1 MRQRVLSAALAPLA
15 LLVAAC
21 ATGSTL
27 GSGVGDTF
35 LERPPYYAGASAVR
49 DLRAAA
55 HLPVAWQRGA
65 VESPSV
71 EPASGQGSAIDA
83 LLHEMNAYLDS
94 LGSSTRVAT
103 DAAAPL
109 PMGTPPDVMFGCNRT
124 HGDDCAGEREAER
137 GLFQRHGPRMR
148 LAVGRPSNDWIAG
161 AARTLERSGATHLLV
176 ISLEAGQYYLRQQG
190 WQGRK
195 VVELGSGHAVSQP
208 WFTGIDEPVAVIQL
222 TGALM
227 DRDGKAVRIG
237 AEGLM
242 AKRTGLLVGALGAR
256 SLVTDDDVRTLR
268 TARRDDLPGTPL
280 VWQVALKT
288 LVEGLVVK
296 AERAD

>member
-1 MRQRVLSAALAPLA
+1 MRHRAHLAALAPLA
-15 LLVAAC
+15 LLVTAC
-21 ATGSTL
+21 ATGSTF
-27 GSGVGDTF
+27 GSGVGDAF
-35 LERPPYYAGASAVR
+35 LERPPYYAGASIAR
-49 DLRAAA
+49 ELRAAA
-55 HLPVAWQRGA
+55 HLPVVWQRGA
-65 VESPSV
+65 VESPTF

-94 LGSSTRVAT
+94 LGTSTRVVT

-109 PMGTPPDVMFGCNRT
+109 PVGTPPDVMFGCNRT
-124 HGDDCAGEREAER
+124 HADDCTGEREPER
-137 GLFQRHGPRMR
+137 GLLQRHGPRMR
-148 LAVGRPSNDWIAG
+148 LAVGRPSSEWISG
-161 AARTLERSGATHLLV
+161 AARSIERSGATHLLV

-195 VVELGSGHAVSQP
+195 VVELGTDHAVSQS
-208 WFTGIDEPVAVIQL
+208 WFTAIDKPVNVLQL

-227 DRDGKAVRIG
+227 VRDGKAVRIG

-242 AKRTGLLVGALGAR
+242 AKRTGLLVGALGAQ
-256 SLVTDDDVRTLR
+256 SLVTDEDVRTLR
-268 TARRDDLPGTPL
+268 TARRDDLPGSPL